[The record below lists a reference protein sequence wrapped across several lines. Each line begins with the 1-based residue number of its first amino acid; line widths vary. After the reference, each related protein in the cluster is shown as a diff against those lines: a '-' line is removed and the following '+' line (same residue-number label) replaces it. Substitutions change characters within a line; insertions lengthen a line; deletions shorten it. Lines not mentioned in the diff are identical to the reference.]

1 MMDRVL
7 VGEAKGLSP
16 KHIGGLPSMFRG
28 NRAAALWLALLA
40 CVSLP
45 ASVFGQCST
54 AAWSGVSG
62 NVEAIGASTVPVGKK
77 YEAQCALTVTTT
89 SAPGYV
95 TTNAP
100 SNEPL
105 FTARFYL
112 LPLNLN
118 ISSGDVEVFKALNGG
133 ATQIRLSLRNVG
145 GVNQLVTRYRDGGS
159 VVEHSELVP
168 LQSIW
173 QAISMSWSA
182 GNGTG
187 TFSLNLDGVEQF
199 ALSGLSNNG
208 EVVTSVDLGILNDPA
223 ASGKV
228 VFDAFEMRRTADVP
242 PLLTVNELYN
252 ISTRADIGNGLN
264 SAVAGFII
272 NGDTDKCVVVRGRG
286 PSVAVNQTLLADP
299 ILTLKSGSTTI
310 GENDN
315 WADHETAAIVQAL
328 GKAPTEPLDSAFY
341 ICLAPGPYTAL
352 LKGTVGTT
360 RGIGIVEVIDVD
372 QGTPFLA
379 NISTRALVKTGARRV
394 VAGFII
400 EGSQSRE
407 VLIRGRGPTVN
418 VNNATLLAD
427 PQVQLRVGA
436 TVLALNDNWG
446 EAVNAAEISATGQ
459 APQDPAEA
467 AILITLQPG
476 AYTVFLEP
484 ADGVPGLGIIEVLDQ
499 TGGSIATN

>member
-1 MMDRVL
+1 MSRIDFLAVWLFAVL
-7 VGEAKGLSP
+7 VGL
-16 KHIGGLPSMFRG
+16 
-28 NRAAALWLALLA
+28 
-40 CVSLP
+40 SLP

-54 AAWSGVSG
+54 AAWSSVTGT
-62 NVEAIGASTVPVGKK
+62 VEAIGESTVPVGKK
-77 YEAQCALTVTTT
+77 YEEQCALTVSTA

-95 TTNAP
+95 TTTAP

-105 FTARFYL
+105 FTARFYV
-112 LPLNLN
+112 LPLNLS
-118 ISSGDVEVFKALNGG
+118 ISSGDVEIFQARNGG
-133 ATQIRLSLRNVG
+133 ATEIRLSLRDIG
-145 GVNQLVTRYRDGGS
+145 GVVHLVTRYRSGGS
-159 VVEHSELVP
+159 VVEHGEKIP
-168 LQSIW
+168 LRSVW

-182 GNGTG
+182 GNGSG
-187 TFSLNLDGVEQF
+187 TFTLSLDGVEKF
-199 ALSGLSNNG
+199 ALGGISNNG
-208 EVVTSVDLGILNDPA
+208 EVVTAVDLGILNDPS

-228 VFDAFEMRRTADVP
+228 VFDAFEMRRTADLP
-242 PLLTVNELYN
+242 PLLTVNELFN
-252 ISTRADIGNGLN
+252 ISTRADIGNGVY

-272 NGDTDKCVVVRGRG
+272 SGNTDKCVVVRGRG
-286 PSVAVNQTLLADP
+286 PSVNVGQTLLADP

-315 WADHETAAIVQAL
+315 WADHETAAIVEAL
-328 GKAPTEPLDSAFY
+328 GRAPTDPLDSAFY

-352 LKGTVGTT
+352 LKGTLGTT

-379 NISTRALVKTGARRV
+379 NISTRAQVKTGARRV

-418 VNNATLLAD
+418 VSNATLLAD
-427 PQVQLRVGA
+427 PLLQLRVGP

-446 EAVNAAEISATGQ
+446 EADNAAAIEATGQ
-459 APQDPAEA
+459 APGDPSEA

-484 ADGVPGLGIIEVLDQ
+484 ADGVPGIGIIEVLDQ
-499 TGGSIATN
+499 TGGSITSN